1 MLDSSVLGFFSA
13 SPQPLPNLD
22 DFYNSPGTI
31 GFITTFLV
39 AGIAILLFFDM
50 NKRIRRTKFRQE
62 IRARLAT
69 EELEAEIAKPER
81 PAPPERPNRPASPES
96 EPS

>member
-1 MLDSSVLGFFSA
+1 MLDSLLLGLLSV

-22 DFYNSPGTI
+22 DAYNSPGTI

-39 AGIAILLFFDM
+39 AGTAILLFFDM
-50 NKRIRRTKFRQE
+50 NRRIRRTKFRQE

-69 EELEAEIAKPER
+69 EELAAEVTKPER
-81 PAPPERPNRPASPES
+81 PEPPKRPSRPANPES
-96 EPS
+96 DSA

>member
-1 MLDSSVLGFFSA
+1 MLDSLVLGFLSA

-22 DFYNSPGTI
+22 DVYNSPGTI

-50 NKRIRRTKFRQE
+50 NRRIRRTKFRQE
-62 IRARLAT
+62 IRARLAS
-69 EELEAEIAKPER
+69 EELSTEVTKPER
-81 PAPPERPNRPASPES
+81 PEPPKRPSRQANPES
-96 EPS
+96 DSA